1 MGNKENPNN
10 NGIPESDIVFQET
23 EFLNLSK
30 KKTILL
36 FMQPYTPQR
45 LHELFF

>member
-10 NGIPESDIVFQET
+10 NGIPESDIVSGDRIFK
-23 EFLNLSK
+23 SIK

-36 FMQPYTPQR
+36 FMQPYTPLR